1 MNKIDLG
8 SMSRAEMEAYIRSIG
23 EPAFR
28 AGQIRAWLCRGVEFA
43 DMTNLS
49 LPLRQKLSD
58 TCYSGLPKI
67 EKKLVSGIDGTIKY
81 LFSFPDGEA
90 VESVVMFYKHGTTI
104 CISSQA
110 GCRMGCRFCASTLG
124 GRARNLTPS
133 EMLGQI
139 AAAERDAG
147 ARIDGVVMMGIGEPL
162 DNYENTLSFLRLVT
176 SPDGMSI
183 GARHISLSTSGL
195 ADKIR
200 ALAKENLQITLS
212 ISLHAATDEKRSAL
226 MPVNQK
232 WPLDA
237 LLSAA
242 RDYFAATGRR
252 ISMEYTLIP
261 GKNDAPEDARA
272 LAALLRRYFSKGD
285 ALHVNLIPLN
295 AVAER
300 GFAPGSRAQALKFQ
314 KTLEQL
320 GIAAT
325 VRRTLGPDINASCGQ
340 LRRGQTVHTEETT

>member
-1 MNKIDLG
+1 MNKIDVG
-8 SMSRAEMEAYIRSIG
+8 SMPRDALEAYVRSIG

-28 AGQIRAWLCRGVEFA
+28 AGQIRAWLSRGVDFE
-43 DMTNLS
+43 DMTDLPLS
-49 LPLRQKLSD
+49 LRQKLAD
-58 TCYSGLPKI
+58 TCYSGIPKI
-67 EKKLVSGIDGTIKY
+67 EKKLVSSIDGTIKY
-81 LFSFPDGEA
+81 LFAFPDGET

-124 GRARNLTPS
+124 GRVRDLTPS

-139 AAAERDAG
+139 AAAGRDAG
-147 ARIDGVVMMGIGEPL
+147 ERIDGVVMMGIGEPL
-162 DNYENTLSFLRLVT
+162 DNYDNTLSFLRLVT
-176 SPDGMSI
+176 SSDGMNI
-183 GARHISLSTSGL
+183 GARHISVSTSGL

-200 ALAKENLQITLS
+200 MLAKENLQITLS
-212 ISLHAATDEKRSAL
+212 ISLHAATDETRSAL
-226 MPVNQK
+226 MPVNKK

-261 GKNDAPEDARA
+261 GKNDSPKDAKM
-272 LAALLRRYFSKGD
+272 LTALLRRYFSKED
-285 ALHVNLIPLN
+285 ALHVNLIPVN
-295 AVAER
+295 AVAES
-300 GFAPGSRAQALKFQ
+300 GFRTGSRAQALQFQ

-320 GIAAT
+320 GVAAT